1 MRWINEEDLIAYYGF
16 STSIYDMHTDDEDC
30 CAMAGCGFCLQAR
43 NHHIYHRDEAGY
55 TPKSFWK
62 SILLYGLPAVIY
74 VSAVSVKAMSVA
86 TSAYDD
92 EAQAQRRGRH
102 QGS

>member
-1 MRWINEEDLIAYYGF
+1 MMRWINEEDLIAYDGF

-62 SILLYGLPAVIY
+62 SIMTILYSYMDIIEQIN
-74 VSAVSVKAMSVA
+74 K
-86 TSAYDD
+86 
-92 EAQAQRRGRH
+92 H
-102 QGS
+102 F